1 MGLELM
7 TEAEYAQLRSISPI
21 ALRDAIAMGRITLI
35 DGQIHPEVADAQW
48 GRIKAEVVSQ
58 AEYARRKG
66 VDPTSVR
73 DAVKAG
79 RIELVDGK
87 VHPELADVQWQRNTR
102 VRAAARPA
110 GQQTDLADA
119 ATPIVTADAHSGPE
133 NASMAAPA
141 AGVGTS
147 RLGAGYQ
154 DARTRR
160 EMAEAEQ
167 AELKLA
173 QMAGRMLE
181 KEPSIKAAE
190 TVFRQLRD
198 AYMTVGRSVAPEL
211 VGLQDVRQIEVL
223 INAEMRRTFERFE
236 KMVVA
241 KVEGRT

>member
-1 MGLELM
+1 M
-7 TEAEYAQLRSISPI
+7 PF
-21 ALRDAIAMGRITLI
+21 GRG
-35 DGQIHPEVADAQW
+35 GQFGPD
-48 GRIKAEVVSQ
+48 
-58 AEYARRKG
+58 
-66 VDPTSVR
+66 
-73 DAVKAG
+73 
-79 RIELVDGK
+79 
-87 VHPELADVQWQRNTR
+87 TR
-102 VRAAARPA
+102 VRHLIGLDPRRGGVAVADTVAPGMRLAFCLRDVVRNCTEIRDEVEAPA
-110 GQQTDLADA
+110 PQAFLHTRGDALDA
-119 ATPIVTADAHSGPE
+119 APKRIQWAIYVSCSGRGGP
-133 NASMAAPA
+133 PF
-141 AGVGTS
+141 GGTS
-147 RLGAGYQ
+147 
-154 DARTRR
+154 
-160 EMAEAEQ
+160 

>member
-102 VRAAARPA
+102 VRAAARCA

-190 TVFRQLRD
+190 
-198 AYMTVGRSVAPEL
+198 M
-211 VGLQDVRQIEVL
+211 
-223 INAEMRRTFERFE
+223 
-236 KMVVA
+236 
-241 KVEGRT
+241 